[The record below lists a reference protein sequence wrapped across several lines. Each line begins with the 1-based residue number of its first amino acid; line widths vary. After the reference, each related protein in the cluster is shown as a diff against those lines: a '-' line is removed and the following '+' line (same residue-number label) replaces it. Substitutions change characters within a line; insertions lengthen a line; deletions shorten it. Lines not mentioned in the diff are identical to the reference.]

1 LLRSSPSFI
10 IAAEQRAMHSMT
22 GYGRAQASTEGVG
35 VVVEIQAVNKRQ
47 AEVLLNLP
55 DSLSAWESDIRAI
68 VDRAISRGRV
78 TVNFILEF
86 SSPAAEPVLNRQLAK
101 SYLSAFKALQAELHL
116 NGEITIDTVLR
127 SPGVIEQPATTKQL
141 SPKTRAPILAALQ
154 SALDQLLA
162 MRAKEGENL
171 KRDLTK
177 RIRVMRACLQK
188 VKKLRPRASE
198 RYRTNLHARIR
209 KSGIE
214 IPLDDDRLAKEVAFF
229 SERSDF
235 SEEITRLDSHLG
247 QLVDT
252 FEKDESIG
260 RTLEFL
266 CQEIGRELN
275 TLSAKANDAQISQL
289 VVQTKS
295 ELEKVREQIQNVE

>member
-1 LLRSSPSFI
+1 
-10 IAAEQRAMHSMT
+10 MHSMT
-22 GYGRAQASTEGVG
+22 GYGRAQASTEGVA

-47 AEVLLNLP
+47 AEVLVNLP
-55 DSLSAWESDIRAI
+55 DSLSAWESEIRSI
-68 VDRAISRGRV
+68 VDRAISRGRI
-78 TVNFILEF
+78 TLNFNLEF
-86 SSPAAEPVLNRQLAK
+86 STPEVDPVLNRQLAK
-101 SYLSAFKALQAELHL
+101 SYLSAFKALQSELHL
-116 NGEITIDTVLR
+116 NGEITIDTLLR
-127 SPGVIEQPATTKQL
+127 SPGVIEQPATKQL
-141 SPKTRAPILAALQ
+141 SAKTRTPILAALQ
-154 SALDQLLA
+154 AALDQLLA
-162 MRAKEGENL
+162 MRAKEGGNL

-177 RIRVMRACLQK
+177 RIKAMRACLHK

-209 KSGIE
+209 NSGIE

-235 SEEITRLDSHLG
+235 SEEVTRLDSHLG
-247 QLVDT
+247 QLMDT
-252 FEKDESIG
+252 LEKDEPIG

-275 TLSAKANDAQISQL
+275 TLSAKANDAEISQL

>member
-1 LLRSSPSFI
+1 L
-10 IAAEQRAMHSMT
+10 
-22 GYGRAQASTEGVG
+22 
-35 VVVEIQAVNKRQ
+35 
-47 AEVLLNLP
+47 
-55 DSLSAWESDIRAI
+55 
-68 VDRAISRGRV
+68 
-78 TVNFILEF
+78 
-86 SSPAAEPVLNRQLAK
+86 
-101 SYLSAFKALQAELHL
+101 YLSAFKALQSELDL
-116 NGEITIDTVLR
+116 DGEITIDTLLR
-127 SPGVIEQPATTKQL
+127 SPGVIEQPATKQL
-141 SPKTRAPILAALQ
+141 STKTRTPILAALQ
-154 SALDQLLA
+154 AALDQLLA
-162 MRAKEGENL
+162 MRAKEGANL

-177 RIRVMRACLQK
+177 RIKAMRACLQK

-247 QLVDT
+247 QFMDT
-252 FEKDESIG
+252 LEKEESIG

-275 TLSAKANDAQISQL
+275 TLSAKANDAEISQL

>member
-1 LLRSSPSFI
+1 
-10 IAAEQRAMHSMT
+10 MHSMT
-22 GYGRAQASTEGVG
+22 GYGRAQASAEGVA

-47 AEVLLNLP
+47 AEVILNLP
-55 DSLSAWESDIRAI
+55 DSLTAWESEIRSI
-68 VDRAISRGRV
+68 VDRAISRGRI
-78 TVNFILEF
+78 TVNLNLEF
-86 SSPAAEPVLNRQLAK
+86 TSPEVEPVLSRQLAK
-101 SYLSAFKALQAELHL
+101 SYLAAFKALQSELRL
-116 NGEITIDTVLR
+116 NGEITIDTLLR
-127 SPGVIEQPATTKQL
+127 SPGVIEQPTTKQL
-141 SPKTRAPILAALQ
+141 PAKTRTPILTALQ
-154 SALDQLLA
+154 AALDQLLA
-162 MRAKEGENL
+162 MRAKEGANL
-171 KRDLTK
+171 KRDLTR
-177 RIRVMRACLQK
+177 RIKTMRSCLHK
-188 VKKLRPRASE
+188 VKKLQPRASE

-235 SEEITRLDSHLG
+235 SEEVTRLDSHLG

-252 FEKDESIG
+252 FEKEESIG

-275 TLSAKANDAQISQL
+275 TLSAKANDAEISQL

>member
-1 LLRSSPSFI
+1 
-10 IAAEQRAMHSMT
+10 MHSMT
-22 GYGRAQASTEGVG
+22 GYGRAQASTEGVA

-47 AEVLLNLP
+47 AEVLINLP
-55 DSLSAWESDIRAI
+55 DSLSVWESEIRSI
-68 VDRAISRGRV
+68 VDRAISRGRI
-78 TVNFILEF
+78 TVNFNLEF
-86 SSPAAEPVLNRQLAK
+86 SSPEVEPVLNRQLAK
-101 SYLSAFKALQAELHL
+101 SYLSAFKSLQSELHL
-116 NGEITIDTVLR
+116 NGEITIDTLLR
-127 SPGVIEQPATTKQL
+127 SPGVIEQPATKQL
-141 SPKTRAPILAALQ
+141 SANARTPILAALQ
-154 SALDQLLA
+154 AALDQLLA
-162 MRAKEGENL
+162 MRAKEGGNL
-171 KRDLTK
+171 KRDLSK
-177 RIRVMRACLQK
+177 RIKAMRTCLQK
-188 VKKLRPRASE
+188 VKKLQPRASE

-235 SEEITRLDSHLG
+235 SEEVTRLHSHLG

-252 FEKDESIG
+252 LEKDEPIG

-275 TLSAKANDAQISQL
+275 TLSAKANDAEISQL

>member
-1 LLRSSPSFI
+1 MR
-10 IAAEQRAMHSMT
+10 SMT
-22 GYGRAQASTEGVG
+22 GYGRAQASNEEVA

-47 AEVLLNLP
+47 AEVILNLP
-55 DSLSAWESDIRAI
+55 DSLSPWESEIRSV
-68 VDRAISRGRV
+68 VDRAIGRGRI
-78 TVNFILEF
+78 TVSFNLEF
-86 SSPAAEPVLNRQLAK
+86 TSPQAEPVLNRQLAR
-101 SYLSAFKALQAELHL
+101 SYLVAFKALQSELHL
-116 NGEITIDTVLR
+116 NGEITIDTLLR
-127 SPGVIEQPATTKQL
+127 SPGVIEQPATKRL
-141 SPKTRAPILAALQ
+141 SAKTRTPTLAALHA
-154 SALDQLLA
+154 ALDQLLA
-162 MRAKEGENL
+162 MRAKEGANL
-171 KRDLTK
+171 KRDLIRRIKAMRTCLRKIK
-177 RIRVMRACLQK
+177 R
-188 VKKLRPRASE
+188 LRPRSSE

-235 SEEITRLDSHLG
+235 SEEVTRLDSHLG

-252 FEKDESIG
+252 FEKEEPIG

-275 TLSAKANDAQISQL
+275 TLSAKANDAEISQL
-289 VVQTKS
+289 VVQAKS

>member
-1 LLRSSPSFI
+1 
-10 IAAEQRAMHSMT
+10 MHSMT
-22 GYGRAQASTEGVG
+22 GYGRAQASTEGVA

-47 AEVLLNLP
+47 AEVLVNLP
-55 DSLSAWESDIRAI
+55 DSLSAWESEIRSI
-68 VDRAISRGRV
+68 VDRAISRGRI
-78 TVNFILEF
+78 TVNFNLEF
-86 SSPAAEPVLNRQLAK
+86 SLPEVDPVLNRQLAK
-101 SYLSAFKALQAELHL
+101 SYLSAFKALQSELHL
-116 NGEITIDTVLR
+116 NGEITIDTLLR
-127 SPGVIEQPATTKQL
+127 SPGVIEQPATKQL
-141 SPKTRAPILAALQ
+141 SAKTRTPILAALQ
-154 SALDQLLA
+154 AALDQLLA
-162 MRAKEGENL
+162 MRAKEGSNL

-177 RIRVMRACLQK
+177 RIKAMRTCLQK

-235 SEEITRLDSHLG
+235 SEEVTRLDSHLG
-247 QLVDT
+247 QLMDT
-252 FEKDESIG
+252 LEKDEPIG

-275 TLSAKANDAQISQL
+275 TLSAKANDAEISQL

>member
-1 LLRSSPSFI
+1 
-10 IAAEQRAMHSMT
+10 MT
-22 GYGRAQASTEGVG
+22 GYGRAQVSTEEVAI
-35 VVVEIQAVNKRQ
+35 VVEIQAINKRQ
-47 AEVLLNLP
+47 AEVILNLP
-55 DSLSAWESDIRAI
+55 DSLSAWESEIRST
-68 VDRAISRGRV
+68 VDRAIGRGRI
-78 TVNFILEF
+78 TVNFNLEF
-86 SSPAAEPVLNRQLAK
+86 TSPQVEPVLNRQLAK
-101 SYLSAFKALQAELHL
+101 SYLAAFTALQSELHL
-116 NGEITIDTVLR
+116 NGEITIDTLLR
-127 SPGVIEQPATTKQL
+127 SPGVIEQPATKQL
-141 SPKTRAPILAALQ
+141 SARTRTPILAALQ
-154 SALDQLLA
+154 AALDQLLA
-162 MRAKEGENL
+162 MRAKEGAHL
-171 KRDLTK
+171 KRDLTR
-177 RIRVMRACLQK
+177 RIKAMRNCLQK

-198 RYRTNLHARIR
+198 RYRTTLHARIR

-235 SEEITRLDSHLG
+235 SEEVTRLDSHLG

-252 FEKDESIG
+252 LEKQEPIG

-275 TLSAKANDAQISQL
+275 TLSAKANDAEISQL

>member
-1 LLRSSPSFI
+1 MLRSSP
-10 IAAEQRAMHSMT
+10 EQLAMHSMT
-22 GYGRAQASTEGVG
+22 GYGRAQASAEGVA

-47 AEVLLNLP
+47 AEVILNLP
-55 DSLSAWESDIRAI
+55 DALSAWESEIRSI
-68 VDRAISRGRV
+68 VDRAISRGRI
-78 TVNFILEF
+78 TVNFNLEF
-86 SSPAAEPVLNRQLAK
+86 TSPEVKPVLNRQLAK
-101 SYLSAFKALQAELHL
+101 SYLAAFKALQSELGL
-116 NGEITIDTVLR
+116 NGEITIDTLLR
-127 SPGVIEQPATTKQL
+127 SPGVIEQPATKQL
-141 SPKTRAPILAALQ
+141 SAKTRAPILTALQAALG
-154 SALDQLLA
+154 QLLA
-162 MRAKEGENL
+162 MRAKEGANL
-171 KRDLTK
+171 KRDLTR
-177 RIRVMRACLQK
+177 RIKVMRNCLHK
-188 VKKLRPRASE
+188 VKQLQPRASQ

-235 SEEITRLDSHLG
+235 SEEVIRLDSHFG

-252 FEKDESIG
+252 LEKEESIG

-275 TLSAKANDAQISQL
+275 TLSAKANDAEISQL

>member
-1 LLRSSPSFI
+1 
-10 IAAEQRAMHSMT
+10 MHSMT
-22 GYGRAQASTEGVG
+22 GYGRAQASTEGVA

-47 AEVLLNLP
+47 AEVLVNLP
-55 DSLSAWESDIRAI
+55 DSLSAWESEIRSI
-68 VDRAISRGRV
+68 VDRAISRGRIS
-78 TVNFILEF
+78 VNFNLEF
-86 SSPAAEPVLNRQLAK
+86 SSPEVDPVLNRQLAK
-101 SYLSAFKALQAELHL
+101 SYLSAFKALQSELHL
-116 NGEITIDTVLR
+116 NGEITIDTLLR
-127 SPGVIEQPATTKQL
+127 SPGVIEQPATKQL
-141 SPKTRAPILAALQ
+141 SAKTRTPILAALQ
-154 SALDQLLA
+154 AALDQLLA
-162 MRAKEGENL
+162 MRAKEGGNL

-177 RIRVMRACLQK
+177 RIKAMRACLHK

-235 SEEITRLDSHLG
+235 SEEVTRLDSHLG
-247 QLVDT
+247 QLMDT
-252 FEKDESIG
+252 LEKDEPIG

-275 TLSAKANDAQISQL
+275 TLSAKANDAEISQL

>member
-1 LLRSSPSFI
+1 M
-10 IAAEQRAMHSMT
+10 QSMT
-22 GYGRAQASTEGVG
+22 GYGRAQASTEEVA

-47 AEVLLNLP
+47 AEVILNLP
-55 DSLSAWESDIRAI
+55 DSLSPWEPEIRSI
-68 VDRAISRGRV
+68 VDRTIGRGRI
-78 TVNFILEF
+78 TVNFNLEF
-86 SSPAAEPVLNRQLAK
+86 TSPQVEPVLNRPLAK
-101 SYLSAFKALQAELHL
+101 SYLAAFKALQSELRV
-116 NGEITIDTVLR
+116 NGEITMDTLLR
-127 SPGVIEQPATTKQL
+127 SPGVIEQPATKQL
-141 SPKTRAPILAALQ
+141 SPKTRTPLLTALQ
-154 SALDQLLA
+154 AALDQLLA
-162 MRAKEGENL
+162 MRAKEGANL
-171 KRDLTK
+171 KRDLTR
-177 RIRVMRACLQK
+177 RIKSIRNCLQK
-188 VKKLRPRASE
+188 VKRLRPRASE

-209 KSGIE
+209 KSGID

-252 FEKDESIG
+252 LEKKEPIG

-275 TLSAKANDAQISQL
+275 TLSAKANDAEISQL
-289 VVQTKS
+289 VVQAKS